1 MPAEYDGLRQSASG
15 LQLLPYRDMPIR
27 DSICRSMSLHRNIL
41 RAAIYSVKDRKYR
54 ICAGIKED
62 ESVKFRPCIDIH
74 NGKVKQIVGGSLRDT
89 GDQARENFVSE
100 QDAAFYAALYR
111 DSGLQ
116 GGHVILLNPEDSPYY
131 QETKKQALNALKTYP
146 EGLQIGGG
154 VCPENAED
162 YLDAGASHVIVTS
175 YVFRNGRL
183 SWENLEKIEKETGK
197 EHLVLDLSCRK
208 KNGAYYI
215 VTDRWQKFTDVKITL
230 DTLRE
235 LGAHCDEFLIHGVD
249 VEGKAGGIEAELV
262 KLLAEYGERSVTY
275 AGGVGSMED
284 IRTLEVYGK
293 GKLDVT
299 VGSALDLFGGKIP
312 FDSLKKLK

>member
-131 QETKKQALNALKTYP
+131 QETKN
-146 EGLQIGGG
+146 
-154 VCPENAED
+154 
-162 YLDAGASHVIVTS
+162 
-175 YVFRNGRL
+175 RR
-183 SWENLEKIEKETGK
+183 
-197 EHLVLDLSCRK
+197 
-208 KNGAYYI
+208 
-215 VTDRWQKFTDVKITL
+215 
-230 DTLRE
+230 
-235 LGAHCDEFLIHGVD
+235 
-249 VEGKAGGIEAELV
+249 
-262 KLLAEYGERSVTY
+262 
-275 AGGVGSMED
+275 
-284 IRTLEVYGK
+284 
-293 GKLDVT
+293 
-299 VGSALDLFGGKIP
+299 
-312 FDSLKKLK
+312 